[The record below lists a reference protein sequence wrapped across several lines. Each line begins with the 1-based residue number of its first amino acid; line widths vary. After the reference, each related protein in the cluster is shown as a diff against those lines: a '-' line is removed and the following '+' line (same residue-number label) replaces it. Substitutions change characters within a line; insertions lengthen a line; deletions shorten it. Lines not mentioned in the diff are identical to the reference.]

1 MRMDMA
7 LTADLWFLGFSL
19 SAFVLLYLLWKD

>member
-7 LTADLWFLGFSL
+7 LTADLWFVSFCVG
-19 SAFVLLYLLWKD
+19 AFVLLYLISK